1 MRKYILSF
9 FVFFVFF
16 YVVKAQENKSIVPVI
31 NQTADYI
38 DLIEKKYNK
47 QVVHLEYDVIK
58 TSKQSY
64 RKLFTEV
71 QYGIIV
77 FGDGNISDVNM
88 SLSRIEEGKWKSV
101 DIDDGDEEIVMLFF
115 TPKTTSLYRFE
126 IESILI
132 NENSFG
138 FYSFIIFR

>member
-1 MRKYILSF
+1 MRKYILSL
-9 FVFFVFF
+9 FVFFLFF

-64 RKLFTEV
+64 RKLFAEV